1 MTSEEARATIF
12 TPLGRDA
19 AVVAKILAEAGIPA
33 QVCND
38 AVSFQNSLNEDVTF
52 AVVTEEA
59 MRGADL
65 HAINKKLSA
74 QPAWADLPFIIL
86 TQRGGGPERNPGAK
100 RLSDLLSNVT
110 FLERPFHPTTFIS
123 VARTAL
129 RSRTRQFEARAHI
142 EQLDESDRRLR
153 TALSA
158 GRLGAWEL
166 DLSITELTTSA
177 ACKAVFGRT
186 AEQTLTYD
194 ELVAAIHADDRPA
207 MREAVQSSIETG
219 CDYAIE
225 YRIVWPDGSI
235 HWAEIRARLVRDRSG
250 TTSRLVGVSADI
262 TSRKQQ
268 EEDARLANELLEQRV
283 VERTAE
289 LTAAHEKVLAEITQ
303 RERVEDRLRQAQ
315 KMETIGQLTGG
326 VAHDFNNLLMAVL
339 GNLDLLRKHLSD
351 DPKAARL
358 IEGAM
363 QGAKRGAALTQR
375 LLAFARQQDLQV
387 IPTDLVALVE
397 GISNLIERSIGGEI
411 ELRKKLPPSARVLI
425 DPNQVEL
432 AILNLVVNARDAM
445 PNGGQISIDIDPN
458 ATPPAS
464 SGLQPGSYACLSITD
479 TGSGMSPE
487 VMARATEPFFST
499 KEVGKG
505 TGLGLSM
512 IDGLSMQLNGRL
524 ILSSEV
530 GIGTRA
536 EIWLPA
542 TEQNAVERPDS
553 AVALASGSKK
563 KLTILVVDD
572 DALISMSTVDMLED
586 LGHEVI
592 EANTGDS
599 ALAILSDNPTIDLL
613 ITDYS
618 MPKMN
623 GAQLALAA
631 RKLRGQL
638 PILLAT
644 GYAEI
649 PPGAGIELPRIGK
662 PYHQA
667 QLAAEISKLV
677 NA

>member
-1 MTSEEARATIF
+1 MTNGETRATIY

-19 AVVAKILAEAGIPA
+19 AVVAKMLADAGIPA
-33 QVCND
+33 HVCED
-38 AVSFQNSLNEDVTF
+38 ARAFERSLNENATF

-59 MRGADL
+59 MRSADL
-65 HAINKKLSA
+65 NAIDQKLAA
-74 QPAWADLPFIIL
+74 QPAWADLPFIVF

-142 EQLDESDRRLR
+142 EELDESERRLR
-153 TALSA
+153 TALNA

-166 DLSITELTTSA
+166 ELSNKKLTTSA
-177 ACKAVFGRT
+177 TCKAVFGRT
-186 AEQTLTYD
+186 VEQSLTYE
-194 ELVAAIHADDRPA
+194 ELVASIHPDDRVG
-207 MREAVQSSIETG
+207 MQEAVRATIETG
-219 CDYAIE
+219 RDYAVE
-225 YRIVWPDGSI
+225 YRTIWPDRSI
-235 HWAEIRARLVRDRSG
+235 HWAEIRARLVRGRG
-250 TTSRLVGVSADI
+250 KTASRLVGVSADI
-262 TSRKQQ
+262 TNRKKQQ
-268 EEDARLANELLEQRV
+268 EDARVANEILEKRV

-289 LTAAHEKVLAEITQ
+289 LTAAHEKVLTEIAQ
-303 RERVEDRLRQAQ
+303 REQIEDRLRQAQ
-315 KMETIGQLTGG
+315 KMETVGQLTGG
-326 VAHDFNNLLMAVL
+326 VAHDFNNLLMAVIA
-339 GNLDLLRKHLSD
+339 NLDLLGKHLSGD
-351 DPKAARL
+351 TKAMRL

-375 LLAFARQQDLQV
+375 LLAFARQQDLRV
-387 IPTDLVALVE
+387 VPTDLVALVD
-397 GISNLIERSIGGEI
+397 GISDLIERSIGSEI
-411 ELRKKLPPSARVLI
+411 ELVKNLPPSARALI

-445 PNGGQISIDIDPN
+445 PNGGQIIIDIDP
-458 ATPPAS
+458 AAKPPAG
-464 SGLQPGSYACLSITD
+464 SGLPHGSYTCISITD
-479 TGSGMSPE
+479 TGSGMSAE

-499 KEVGKG
+499 KELGKG

-512 IDGLSMQLNGRL
+512 IDGLSVQLNGRL

-530 GIGTRA
+530 GVGTRA

-542 TEQNAVERPDS
+542 TEQVAIGRPESS
-553 AVALASGSKK
+553 AAPVFDAKT

-572 DALISMSTVDMLED
+572 DALIAMSTVDMLED

-599 ALAILSDNPTIDLL
+599 ALAILNENPTIDLL

-623 GAQLALAA
+623 GAQLARAA
-631 RKLRGQL
+631 RELRGQL

-644 GYAEI
+644 GYAEM
-649 PPGAGIELPRIGK
+649 PPGAGIDLPRIGK
-662 PYHQA
+662 PYQQA
-667 QLAAEISKLV
+667 QLAAEINKLV
-677 NA
+677 GG

>member
-1 MTSEEARATIF
+1 MTNGETRATIY

-19 AVVAKILAEAGIPA
+19 AVVAIMLADAGIAA
-33 QVCND
+33 QICND
-38 AVSFQNSLNEDVTF
+38 AVAFQCSLNEDATF

-65 HAINKKLSA
+65 HAIDQKLAA
-74 QPAWADLPFIIL
+74 QPAWADLPFIVF

-129 RSRTRQFEARAHI
+129 RSRNRQFEARAHI
-142 EQLDESDRRLR
+142 EELDESESRLR
-153 TALSA
+153 TALNA
-158 GRLGAWEL
+158 GRLGSWEL
-166 DLSITELTTSA
+166 DLSTTALTTSA

-186 AEQTLTYD
+186 AGQSLTYD
-194 ELVAAIHADDRPA
+194 ELVAAIHPDDRLA
-207 MREAVQSSIETG
+207 MQNEVKYTIGTG
-219 CDYAIE
+219 RDYEIE

-235 HWAEIRARLVRDRSG
+235 HWAEIRARLVRDRG
-250 TTSRLVGVSADI
+250 KATSRLVGVSADI
-262 TSRKQQ
+262 TSRKKQQ
-268 EEDARLANELLEQRV
+268 EDARLANEILEQRV

-289 LTAAHEKVLAEITQ
+289 LTAAHEKVLSEIAQ
-303 RERVEDRLRQAQ
+303 REHVEDRLRQAQ
-315 KMETIGQLTGG
+315 KMETVGQLTGG

-339 GNLDLLRKHLSD
+339 ANLDLLGKHLSG
-351 DPKAARL
+351 DPKATRL

-387 IPTDLVALVE
+387 VPTDLVALVE
-397 GISNLIERSIGGEI
+397 GISNLIERSIGSEI
-411 ELRKKLPPSARVLI
+411 ELIKHLPPSARVLI

-432 AILNLVVNARDAM
+432 AILNLIVNSRDAM
-445 PNGGQISIDIDPN
+445 ASGGQIIIEIDPG
-458 ATPPAS
+458 ATPPSS
-464 SGLQPGSYACLSITD
+464 SGLSQGSYTCLSITD

-524 ILSSEV
+524 VLSSEV
-530 GIGTRA
+530 GVGTRA
-536 EIWLPA
+536 EIWLPT
-542 TEQNAVERPDS
+542 TEQDAMERSDG
-553 AVALASGSKK
+553 ALAPAPDAKT

-572 DALISMSTVDMLED
+572 DALIAMSTVDMLED

-592 EANTGDS
+592 EANTGET
-599 ALAILSDNPTIDLL
+599 ALAILSENPSIDLL

-623 GAQLALAA
+623 GAQLARAA
-631 RKLRGQL
+631 RELRLQL

-644 GYAEI
+644 GYAEM
-649 PPGAGIELPRIGK
+649 PPGAGIDLPRIGK
-662 PYHQA
+662 PYLQA
-667 QLAAEISKLV
+667 QLAAEINKLMG
-677 NA
+677 A